1 LSHSKTK
8 LFAAAALLLL
18 AAWLRWRSP
27 LDVPPGL
34 GMDELIANQI
44 SEGILDGDWRVF
56 YPAGQGREP
65 AFNYWLAAWQA
76 FLGQRV
82 FTLRV
87 ASSALSLLGLSAV
100 YLLMRR
106 LFNPAVALVNL
117 AFGATSFWTI
127 FAARAGARSVSMIPF
142 AALAAYLFWRGL
154 DVRSAKPPLRSL
166 RFMAG
171 AGLCLGLTFYTFTA
185 ARVLPAV
192 FVLFALYL
200 LLFHRPG
207 LTGRW
212 VGLLLGALIVL
223 LVLLPLLHYL
233 FTHPQ
238 ADQLGFREWDRPLT
252 ALLGGDLKPALQT
265 SLDTLKAFS
274 FQGDPLI
281 FDNVPGRPIFEPLS
295 AILFLIGVGI
305 ALVRFHQP
313 AYAFILIWLL
323 VSLVPGMLSQP
334 APNFYRIVGAQ
345 VVAFAFPALAVVEG
359 WRFLHQHWLRPR
371 WQRRGSI
378 SLAGGLALILII
390 HLATSWRA
398 YFVTWPTVEGVSFFW
413 QTGLAEA
420 AHYLDAAP
428 DDNPVALCTVLTY
441 EHDPWWRPAWQSM
454 PYLLRRSDLEIRYY
468 DCRTTAV
475 LPAGESVR
483 YLFPDPSAPLS
494 LLPETLRGA
503 WVARAKP
510 IPEPLSPEQVTI
522 LHLDDPPQ
530 TMGPTP
536 GEARWAPEEGGES
549 AALPVAFGATVALQ
563 GYQLIRPH
571 PRPGEA
577 VQLVTSWEVLATPP
591 PRLVLFTHLLADPQ
605 TLVAQQDSLA
615 LTSHA
620 LRPGDR
626 FLVLHDQIWIPADLP
641 ADQLLLLSIGV
652 YNSDTMIRLP
662 LSERNQQ
669 RGDRLFLAPVSLG
682 Q

>member
-1 LSHSKTK
+1 V
-8 LFAAAALLLL
+8 ALLLL

-34 GMDELIANQI
+34 EMDELINNQI
-44 SEGILDGDWRVF
+44 SARILEGDWRVF

-65 AFNYWLAAWQA
+65 LFHYWLAGWQG
-76 FLGQRV
+76 FLGQQV

-100 YLLMRR
+100 YLLIRR
-106 LFNPAVALVNL
+106 LFNPAVALISL

-127 FAARAGARSVSMIPF
+127 FAARAGTRSVAMIPF
-142 AALAAYLFWRGL
+142 AALAGYLFWRGL
-154 DVRSAKPPLRSL
+154 DVRSGKPPLRSL
-166 RFMAG
+166 PFIAG
-171 AGLCLGLTFYTFTA
+171 AGLCLGLAFYTFTA

-192 FVLFALYL
+192 FVLFTLYL
-200 LLFHRPG
+200 LLFHRPS
-207 LTGRW
+207 LAGRW
-212 VGLLLGALIVL
+212 MGLLLAGLIAL

-233 FTHPQ
+233 YTHPQ

-252 ALLGGDLKPALQT
+252 ALLSGDLKPALQT
-265 SLDTLKAFS
+265 SLDTLKGFS

-295 AILFLIGVGI
+295 ALLFLAGVGI
-305 ALVRFHQP
+305 ALVRFRQP
-313 AYAFILIWLL
+313 AYAFALLWLL

-334 APNFYRIVGAQ
+334 APNFYRIAGAQ
-345 VVAFAFPALAVVEG
+345 VVAFAFPALAIVEG
-359 WRFLHQHWLRPR
+359 GRYLHRRWLRAR
-371 WQRRGSI
+371 WQRWGSLA
-378 SLAGGLALILII
+378 LAGGLALILII
-390 HLATSWRA
+390 HLAASWRA
-398 YFVTWPTVEGVSFFW
+398 YSVTWPTAEGVSFFW
-413 QTGLAEA
+413 QTGLADA
-420 AHYLDAAP
+420 AYYLDATPA
-428 DDNPVALCTVLTY
+428 DSPVALCTVLTY

-483 YLFPDPSAPLS
+483 YLFPDPSAPVALI
-494 LLPETLRGA
+494 PETLRGA
-503 WVARAKP
+503 WLDQARPVAEALP
-510 IPEPLSPEQVTI
+510 AEQVTI
-522 LHLDDPPQ
+522 LRLDDPPR
-530 TMGPTP
+530 TLGPTA
-536 GEARWAPEEGGES
+536 GEAWWAPEAGGGP
-549 AALPVAFGATVALQ
+549 AALPVAFDDSLAFL
-563 GYQLIRPH
+563 GYQLIPPH

-615 LTSHA
+615 LTSHS

-641 ADQLLLLSIGV
+641 ADQSLLLSIGL
-652 YNSDTMIRLP
+652 YSSDTMVRLP
-662 LSERNQQ
+662 LYEGDQQ
-669 RGDRLFLAPVSLG
+669 RGDRLFLAPVRLG